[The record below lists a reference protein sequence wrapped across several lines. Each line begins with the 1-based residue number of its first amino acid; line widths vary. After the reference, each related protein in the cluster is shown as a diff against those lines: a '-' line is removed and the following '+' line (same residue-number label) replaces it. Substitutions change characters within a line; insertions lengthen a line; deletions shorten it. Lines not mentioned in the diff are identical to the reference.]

1 MTPTDTGISRPVP
14 PASFQLVEEICR
26 RAFGFGMLTVLRNLP
41 ETGEIERI
49 HTTNPE
55 DYPLGVRKPM
65 GPTPWGRLTLHEG
78 KGWWGEGAE
87 AVRWAFPDSEKI
99 LSLGY
104 ESLLC
109 APVLDDGGRTIAI
122 LSLNDVAGRYGAHD
136 LDPLGGVAQLL
147 RAPVLAMG

>member
-1 MTPTDTGISRPVP
+1 MTTSDTGISRPVP

-26 RAFGFGMLTVLRNLP
+26 RSFGFAMLTVLRNLP
-41 ETGEIERI
+41 ETGEIERV
-49 HTTNPE
+49 HTTNPTHF
-55 DYPLGVRKPM
+55 PLAGRKPM

-87 AVRWAFPDSEKI
+87 AVCWAFPDSSTI

-109 APVLDDGGRTIAI
+109 APVLDGGRTIAI
-122 LSLNDVAGRYGAHD
+122 LSLNDVAGRYGADD
-136 LDPLGGVAQLL
+136 LDPLGVIAQLL
-147 RAPVLAMG
+147 RGPILAL